1 MMRMMMM
8 MRRSYRDEQQIGRR
22 PWRATIRDRS

>member
-8 MRRSYRDEQQIGRR
+8 RRRMMMVNGDDIDANDHVDTSEM
-22 PWRATIRDRS
+22 